1 MEGVADHT
9 QIQVGNSETCSP
21 WGWGWGWEGTQ
32 PQGRGEGREL
42 GGGVAQRQG
51 SQSFPRTT
59 TQMPR
64 EKG

>member
-21 WGWGWGWEGTQ
+21 WGWGCGWEGTQ

-42 GGGVAQRQG
+42 GGGGGAEAGKPVL
-51 SQSFPRTT
+51 S
-59 TQMPR
+59 
-64 EKG
+64 